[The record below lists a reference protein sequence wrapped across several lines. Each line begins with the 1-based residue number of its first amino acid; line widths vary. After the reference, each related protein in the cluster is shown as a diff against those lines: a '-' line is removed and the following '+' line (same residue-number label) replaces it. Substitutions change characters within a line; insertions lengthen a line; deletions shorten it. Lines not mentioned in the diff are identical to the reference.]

1 MVMRTDILVP
11 QTNTATAYQ
20 TRDRDNS
27 SVLAGKPFSTKNTA
41 ARVVFIAAVIACGLL
56 VIYFDSRHGT
66 LTTAEGVIML
76 SVFVGSVVSGL
87 VGFAFSAIAGSLM
100 MHWMTPLETVPVL
113 ITCSIITQLFSIASL
128 QHSIEWRRFL
138 VLCSGGMV
146 GIPIGAMLI
155 EHVSARIFAVGIGAL
170 LIFYSAIMLI
180 RPVTQVRD
188 GGLVTDL
195 VAGLAGGVT
204 GGSIAF
210 PGAIPSLWYCLK
222 GVSKETQRGTIQPFV
237 LVMQVA
243 TLLYFS
249 KLGLLSVTIVGT
261 FMRCVPAVVGGTLI
275 GLMVFRGVGDT
286 IFRRVV
292 LFLLLFSGIG
302 LAV

>member
-1 MVMRTDILVP
+1 MVMRKDIVVP
-11 QTNTATAYQ
+11 QENAAAEYQ
-20 TRDRDNS
+20 TCDRDND
-27 SVLAGKPFSTKNTA
+27 VVPAGKPLFPKNA
-41 ARVVFIAAVIACGLL
+41 ACSISIAAVIACGLF
-56 VIYFDSRHGT
+56 VIYLDLQHGT
-66 LTTAEGVIML
+66 LTAAEGVIML

-100 MHWMTPLETVPVL
+100 MHWITPLETVPVL
-113 ITCSIITQLFSIASL
+113 ITCSITTQLFSIASL
-128 QHSIEWRRFL
+128 RNAVQWRQFFA
-138 VLCSGGMV
+138 LCCGGII

-155 EHVSARIFAVGIGAL
+155 EHVSTRFFAVGIGAL
-170 LIFYSAIMLI
+170 LIFYSTIMLV
-180 RPVTQVRD
+180 RPVMHARS

-210 PGAIPSLWYCLK
+210 PGAIPSLWYCLN

-237 LVMQVA
+237 LVMQLA

-249 KLGLLSVTIVGT
+249 KLGLLSMTMVGT

-275 GLMVFRGVGDT
+275 GLMVFRGVGDR
-286 IFRRVV
+286 IFRRAV

-302 LAV
+302 LTV